1 LEHNPSNL
9 LHSETTTDS
18 EFCILAQCGASCEMQ
33 KTHQRFVP
41 WTFPRTSEQLFKD
54 KVPTH
59 PAKLKNESKEQEL
72 TKNAVQKAR
81 KKMEHARLTTILVGF
96 DLSIFF
102 GLGIDIFGRLRSLAR

>member
-1 LEHNPSNL
+1 
-9 LHSETTTDS
+9 
-18 EFCILAQCGASCEMQ
+18 MQ